1 MHRSVPARLLVI
13 GIAAAS
19 LTALPLSGPVSAATG
34 AQCTKEVGTANLT
47 TATATTTLTG
57 CTPLSATGGSG
68 KTVASIKT
76 SIAKTTWAGGK
87 GTTIVKSSYKAG
99 PKVNKC
105 PKTFPTL
112 LIVGG
117 KVTGGSGAALKAM
130 PIGQAV
136 TTFVC
141 VGKNNSSVIEPGTV
155 AKF

>member
-1 MHRSVPARLLVI
+1 MHRSVSARLMVVAF
-13 GIAAAS
+13 AAAS
-19 LTALPLSGPVSAATG
+19 LMVLPLSGPASAATG
-34 AQCTKEVGTANLT
+34 AQCTKEVGTANLK
-47 TATATTTLTG
+47 TAIATTTLTG

-68 KTVASIKT
+68 KTVANIKT

-105 PKTFPTL
+105 PKAYPTL

-141 VGKNNSSVIEPGTV
+141 VGKTNASINEPGTV